1 MFPSRSV
8 FSSLSRDEI
17 RSIRNVSALDFLRYM
32 ALFLTFPVVVLY
44 ARQFTSSDLLVSLAY
59 AAQPILLLVSQYP
72 MGVVSDRMGRR
83 PSVAIALVPF
93 ALGNILSFHPFS
105 IYGLIAF
112 RALSGVGSV
121 SVSTNALLQESVRP
135 EFRSRATAIAGIAVG
150 AALLL
155 GIALGPVLASVI
167 GLSYVFLVSGVLAL
181 LSLALVPGLSEVRG
195 ERLHGPARPSPL
207 YIPSIASGILVS
219 AFFYFT
225 QSLGI
230 GLNSYYLYL
239 LIPAVIGGA
248 IAVGLSGLADIKGR
262 RPFALTASA
271 VLLISLPVHII
282 LPSRPFIYVS
292 NTLFLLG
299 YSLFE
304 ALFVPMLLASV
315 RGEYGSVI
323 GLSNT
328 FMYIG
333 QALGSLA
340 GPILGVGNTVVL
352 ASASSLAM
360 LATFPFFRD
369 QRREAR

>member
-1 MFPSRSV
+1 M
-8 FSSLSRDEI
+8 
-17 RSIRNVSALDFLRYM
+17 
-32 ALFLTFPVVVLY
+32 
-44 ARQFTSSDLLVSLAY
+44 
-59 AAQPILLLVSQYP
+59 
-72 MGVVSDRMGRR
+72 
-83 PSVAIALVPF
+83 
-93 ALGNILSFHPFS
+93 
-105 IYGLIAF
+105 
-112 RALSGVGSV
+112 
-121 SVSTNALLQESVRP
+121 
-135 EFRSRATAIAGIAVG
+135 
-150 AALLL
+150 
-155 GIALGPVLASVI
+155 
-167 GLSYVFLVSGVLAL
+167 
-181 LSLALVPGLSEVRG
+181 
-195 ERLHGPARPSPL
+195 
-207 YIPSIASGILVS
+207 
-219 AFFYFT
+219 
-225 QSLGI
+225 
-230 GLNSYYLYL
+230 
-239 LIPAVIGGA
+239 
-248 IAVGLSGLADIKGR
+248 GLSGLADIKGGR

-340 GPILGVGNTVVL
+340 GPPILGVGNTVVL

-360 LATFPFFRD
+360 LATFPPFFRD